1 MMRASDFLGSL
12 DTRQF
17 RLDLL
22 PIRPESVVVRPVPGR
37 VRRVWPDWASAMTMP
52 WGIYVRPDVLGG
64 AEDTLARIIAHELVH
79 ARQWKTKGVVGFL
92 LHYLS
97 DYLKG
102 RARRMG
108 HREAYRAIR
117 LEAEAYDIVKRL

>member
-1 MMRASDFLGSL
+1 MRASELLGSL
-12 DTRQF
+12 DTHQF
-17 RLDLL
+17 RLSLL
-22 PIRPESVVVRPVPGR
+22 PIRPESVEVRPVPPR
-37 VRRVWPDWASAMTMP
+37 LRRVWPDWAAAMTMP
-52 WGIYVRPDVLGG
+52 WGIYVRPDVLEGDPE
-64 AEDTLARIIAHELVH
+64 ALARIIAHELVH
-79 ARQWKTKGVVGFL
+79 ARQWKTRGVVGFL

-108 HREAYRAIR
+108 HKEAYRAIG